1 MLLTYGKKSSYMW
14 KGKTGVWAD
23 QHCVEMVNEFER

>member
-14 KGKTGVWAD
+14 KGKTGVWARSD
-23 QHCVEMVNEFER
+23 LRRNGE

>member
-1 MLLTYGKKSSYMW
+1 MLLTYGKKYSYMW

-23 QHCVEMVNEFER
+23 QIA